1 MNSGNMSQALD
12 IRYMRHALRL
22 AAQGTGRTW
31 PNPNVGCVIVQ
42 DGRIVGAA
50 RTADTGRPHAE
61 TEALA
66 QAGIHAKGAT
76 AYVTLEPCA
85 HMGKTGP
92 CAEALIKAGIV
103 RVVVAAQDRDARVA
117 GKGIAIL
124 ERAGITVARGVCE
137 MEALAQHAAFFRRI
151 DDGIPEVSMKLATS
165 LDGAIADH
173 EGTSKWITAEAARRH
188 GHRIRGLHDAIITGI
203 GTVLADDPV
212 LTCRLPG
219 LAAQSPVRVV
229 LDTLLRTLLDAQL
242 VTTADHFPTWIITT
256 ARGIEEQASH
266 ATELREHGVKLLVVD
281 TDARITPLQA
291 LQLLAA
297 EGITRV
303 LVEAGPA
310 LSSAFVDAGVLSRL
324 YWYRAPLL
332 IPGGKQALSA
342 QATASLANAYRFA
355 HMSRMALDT
364 DQLDIYEAACLPV

>member
-1 MNSGNMSQALD
+1 MASPID
-12 IRYMRHALRL
+12 IRYMRYALRL
-22 AAQGTGRTW
+22 AAHGAGRTW
-31 PNPNVGCVIVQ
+31 PNPHVGCVIVHH
-42 DGRIVGAA
+42 GRVIGAA

-66 QAGIHAKGAT
+66 QAGTHAKGAT

-85 HMGKTGP
+85 HTGKTGP
-92 CAEALIKAGIV
+92 CAEALIKAGV
-103 RVVVAAQDRDARVA
+103 ARVVVAAQDKDDRVA
-117 GKGIAIL
+117 GKGIAML
-124 ERAGITVARGVCE
+124 ERAGIEVTRGVCE
-137 MEALAQHAAFFRRI
+137 MEALAQHSAFFARI
-151 DDGIPEVSMKLATS
+151 EEGVPEVSIKLATS
-165 LDGAIADH
+165 LDGSIADH

-219 LAAQSPVRVV
+219 LAEQSPVRVV
-229 LDTLLRTLLDAQL
+229 LDTHLRIPLDAQI
-242 VTTADHFPTWIITT
+242 VTTAEHFPSWIITT
-256 ARGIEEQASH
+256 ATAIEERASH
-266 ATELREHGVKLLVVD
+266 ATDLRERGVKLLVVD
-281 TDARITPLQA
+281 TGARIMPRQA

-310 LSSAFVDAGVLSRL
+310 LSSAFVDAGVVSRI

-332 IPGGKQALSA
+332 IPRGRQALEQ
-342 QATASLANAYRFA
+342 QAAAALADAYRFA
-355 HMSRMALDT
+355 HMQRIVLDS
-364 DQLDIYEAACLPV
+364 DQLDIYEAACSPV

>member
-1 MNSGNMSQALD
+1 MSKESD

-22 AAQGTGRTW
+22 AAQGIGRTW
-31 PNPNVGCVIVQ
+31 PNPSVGCVLVK
-42 DGRIVGAA
+42 DGQIVGAA

-66 QAGIHAKGAT
+66 QAGGHAKGAT

-85 HMGKTGP
+85 HTGKTGP
-92 CAEALIKAGIV
+92 CAEALIKAGVV
-103 RVVVAAQDRDARVA
+103 RVVIAAQDPDARVA
-117 GKGIAIL
+117 GKGVAML
-124 ERAGITVARGVCE
+124 ERARIDVVHGVCE
-137 MEALAQHAAFFRRI
+137 KEALAQHSGFFARVEE
-151 DDGIPEVSMKLATS
+151 GIPAVSMKLATS

-173 EGTSKWITAEAARRH
+173 EGESKWITAEAARRH

-219 LAAQSPVRVV
+219 LAQQSPVRVV
-229 LDTLLRTLLDAQL
+229 LDTHLRTPLDAQL
-242 VTTADHFPTWIITT
+242 VTSADHFPTWIITT
-256 ARGIEEQASH
+256 ALAIEQQASH
-266 ATELREHGVKLLVVD
+266 ATDLRERGVKLMVVD
-281 TDARITPLQA
+281 AEGRITPEQA
-291 LQLLAA
+291 LELLAA

-310 LSSAFVDAGVLSRL
+310 LSSAFVDAELVNRI

-342 QATASLANAYRFA
+342 QATTALADAQRYT
-355 HMSRMALDT
+355 HMSRMALDS
-364 DQLDIYEAACLPV
+364 DSLDVYDLCSQA

>member
-1 MNSGNMSQALD
+1 
-12 IRYMRHALRL
+12 MRHALRL
-22 AAQGTGRTW
+22 AAQGMGRTW
-31 PNPNVGCVIVQ
+31 PNPSVGCVLVK
-42 DGRIVGAA
+42 DGQVVGAA

-66 QAGIHAKGAT
+66 QAGESARGAT

-85 HMGKTGP
+85 HTGKTGP
-92 CAEALIKAGIV
+92 CAEALIKAGVV
-103 RVVVAAQDRDARVA
+103 RVVIAAQDRDSRVA
-117 GKGIAIL
+117 GKGSAML
-124 ERAGITVARGVCE
+124 ERARIEVVHGVCE
-137 MEALAQHAAFFRRI
+137 AEALAQHSAFFRRLAE
-151 DDGIPEVSMKLATS
+151 GIPEVSMKLATS

-173 EGTSKWITAEAARRH
+173 EGESKWITAEAARRH

-219 LAAQSPVRVV
+219 LAQPSPVRVV
-229 LDTLLRTLLDAQL
+229 LDTHLRIPLDAQL
-242 VTTADHFPTWIITT
+242 VTSADHFPTWVITT
-256 ARGIEEQASH
+256 ALAIEQQANH
-266 ATELREHGVKLLVVD
+266 AADLRERGVKLMAVD
-281 TDARITPLQA
+281 ADSRITPAQA
-291 LQLLAA
+291 LALLAG

-310 LSSAFVDAGVLSRL
+310 LSSAFVDAGVVSRI

-342 QATASLANAYRFA
+342 QATAALADALRFT
-355 HMSRMALDT
+355 HRSRMALDT
-364 DQLDIYEAACLPV
+364 DSLDVYEIG